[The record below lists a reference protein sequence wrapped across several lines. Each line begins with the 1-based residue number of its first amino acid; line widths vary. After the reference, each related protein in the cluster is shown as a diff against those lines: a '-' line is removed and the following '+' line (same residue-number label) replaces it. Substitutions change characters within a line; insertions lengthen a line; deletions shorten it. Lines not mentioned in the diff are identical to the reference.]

1 MAIRQASLNM
11 LIIFFKPTNVWYVPV
26 KKDDDD
32 LAAAAGKF
40 TPGNDSSEP
49 TEKRVSSVDTSA
61 KYVGGSAF
69 DDTYVY

>member
-1 MAIRQASLNM
+1 MAIRQASLN
-11 LIIFFKPTNVWYVPV
+11 ISPHSANVWYVPV

-32 LAAAAGKF
+32 IAAAAGKF